1 MDASKIMSIEEFIKQ
16 ARALN
21 MSEKEIQNLVEAEK
35 LAIEFGGHLPLADLL
50 AEHRSISHLTQRTKH
65 LY

>member
-21 MSEKEIQNLVEAEK
+21 MSEKEIQTL
-35 LAIEFGGHLPLADLL
+35 
-50 AEHRSISHLTQRTKH
+50 
-65 LY
+65 